1 MNIVPEAAAKY
12 KMLLSPLKVGPMEIR
27 NRMVYPAVE
36 TNYASRDGFV
46 TDHMID
52 YYVERAKG
60 GAGLIIVEAT
70 SIRPGGELII
80 NECGA
85 WDGKFLKGLS
95 TLARSV
101 KAEGASVLLQL
112 FHAGPRAIMD
122 ITHIEAVAPSSIP
135 LRLDTPPRALT
146 TEEVQGM
153 VISFAEAARRA
164 QEAGFDGVEFHC
176 AHLYIIS
183 SFLSP
188 AANQRTD
195 QYGGSLEN
203 RARFILEILRE
214 TRKRVGKD
222 FVISCR
228 INAIENIPNGLKLEE
243 SLQVAKWLEEAGID
257 LLNVSAVNRIM
268 PFKGNGY
275 TFRMVYSILPKTSPE
290 GAIVHY
296 ATEMKKI
303 VKVPVATVGKIF
315 NPDLAEEIVRD
326 GKADLVGMARP
337 IIADPWLPKKIMENR
352 AEDIKKCTQ

>member
-1 MNIVPEAAAKY
+1 
-12 KMLLSPLKVGPMEIR
+12 
-27 NRMVYPAVE
+27 
-36 TNYASRDGFV
+36 

-52 YYVERAKG
+52 YYDERAKG
-60 GAGLIIVEAT
+60 GVGLVIVEAT
-70 SIRPGGELII
+70 SIRPGGELVI

-85 WDGKFLKGLS
+85 YDDKFLKGLS
-95 TLARSV
+95 ALAKAV
-101 KAEGASVLLQL
+101 KAEGASVFLQL
-112 FHAGPRAIMD
+112 FHAGGRAITE
-122 ITHIEAVAPSSIP
+122 ITHIEAVAPSAVP
-135 LRLDTPPRALT
+135 LRLKDPPRALT

-188 AANQRTD
+188 AMNKRTD

-228 INAIENIPNGLKLEE
+228 INAVENIPNGLKLEE
-243 SLQVAKWLEEAGID
+243 SLQVAQWLEKAGID
-257 LLNVSAVNRIM
+257 LLSISAVNRISQN
-268 PFKGNGY
+268 KGNGY
-275 TFRMVYSILPKTSPE
+275 TFNTVYSVLPKTSPE

-296 ATEMKKI
+296 ATEMKKV
-303 VKVPVATVGKIF
+303 VKLPVITVGKIF
-315 NPDLAEEIVRD
+315 SPDLAEEILRD
-326 GKADLVGMARP
+326 GKADLIAMARAL
-337 IIADPWLPKKIMENR
+337 ITDPSLPNKIMENR
-352 AEDIKKCTQ
+352 VQDIKRCVECPACMWTIGVIHVPMKCAVNHDLKQKYSSGAQKIE